1 MSGEVLLLRHGMTAG
16 NRERR
21 YIGVTDE
28 PLCPQ
33 GWTALDDISFLPAQK
48 VYISPMLRCRQ
59 TAEILFPG
67 ALQIPVADLREMDF
81 GLFEGK
87 TYAELKDVPAY
98 QAWLDSGGEAPI
110 PGGESR
116 ADFCARC
123 RAGFAQILAADPSE
137 RLVFVVH
144 GGTIMAVMEAFARPH
159 RGYYDWQVKNG
170 GGFRCLRQGTRPE
183 LELLEAL

>member
-16 NRERR
+16 NLARR

-33 GWTALDDISFLPAQK
+33 GRAALADRRFPPADK
-48 VYISPMLRCRQ
+48 VYISPMRRCWE

-67 ALQIPVADLREMDF
+67 AALIPVPELREMDF
-81 GLFEGK
+81 GVFEGK
-87 TYAELKDVPAY
+87 TYEELKDTPDY

-123 RAGFAQILAADPSE
+123 RAGFARILAADPSE

-144 GGTIMAVMEAFARPH
+144 GGTIMAVMEAFARPA
-159 RGYYDWQVKNG
+159 RPYYDWQVKNG
-170 GGFRCLRQGTRPE
+170 HGFRCRRTETG
-183 LELLEAL
+183 LELAEPL